1 MVWCKAALIL
11 WGALSMGTQLVLT
24 GHCGAQLRLSAL
36 NDRQP
41 EDGAVAVHTVDSRLR
56 ALFARTQTTR
66 TQTWVQEGGGAH
78 DSNNSSERTSVV
90 SSAGSTDSILQFHG
104 IGGSE

>member
-24 GHCGAQLRLSAL
+24 GHCGAQLRRSAL
-36 NDRQP
+36 NGRRP
-41 EDGAVAVHTVDSRLR
+41 EDGAIAVHTVASRLR
-56 ALFARTQTTR
+56 ASFARTQTTR
-66 TQTWVQEGGGAH
+66 TQAWVQEGGGAH
-78 DSNNSSERTSVV
+78 DSERTSVV
-90 SSAGSTDSILQFHG
+90 SSAGSTDSTLQFHG